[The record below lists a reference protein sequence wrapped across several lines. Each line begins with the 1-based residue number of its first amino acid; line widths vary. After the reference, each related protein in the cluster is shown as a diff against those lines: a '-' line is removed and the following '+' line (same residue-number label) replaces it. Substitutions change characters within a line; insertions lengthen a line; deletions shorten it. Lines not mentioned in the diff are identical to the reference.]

1 LNLEALDLAILG
13 PAFLAGLLVLATHVP
28 MGQEVLRRGI
38 IFIDLAI
45 AQVAGLGVILI
56 HSLIED
62 PNLWEVQLAV
72 ACSALLGAWL
82 LAWTERKAGQYQEA
96 IIGVVFVM
104 AASLSILL
112 LANNPHG
119 GERLKDMLVGQI
131 LWVERNDLINIGLLY
146 ALLLIVW
153 FGFRERLGSMGF
165 YLLFAL
171 NVMASVQLVGLYLVF
186 ASLIIPALATI
197 KVRHRLIL
205 GYLFG
210 AFGYLLGLILSAV
223 YDRPSGAVIVIVLGV
238 LGSGLNMV
246 LLQGKGK

>member
-1 LNLEALDLAILG
+1 MNLEALDLSILG
-13 PAFLAGLLVLATHVP
+13 PAILAGLLVLSTHVP

-45 AQVAGLGVILI
+45 AQVAGLGLILI
-56 HSLIED
+56 HSLLDD
-62 PNLWEVQLAV
+62 PHQWEVQLAV

-112 LANNPHG
+112 LADNPHG

-131 LWVERNDLINIGLLY
+131 LWVDGKDLLNVALLY

-153 FGFRERLGSMGF
+153 FGFRDRLGSMGF

-197 KVRHRLIL
+197 KIRHRLIQ

-210 AFGYLLGLILSAV
+210 ASGYLLGLILSAL
-223 YDRPSGAVIVIVLGV
+223 YDLPSGAVIVVVLGI
-238 LGSGLNMV
+238 LAFGLN
-246 LLQGKGK
+246 LIIYRKST